1 VKRRFGDL
9 ASRYARA
16 WRPVRRRRLASR
28 CALTDLDR
36 VPIDARLPQPTSR
49 TRTALQKG
57 ALITLVWTAF
67 GLLSLTHFF
76 LGKETE
82 ADGVAALGDLASHIL
97 VFYWAWAFVTPI
109 AIVVGFDLAARVRRR
124 GVAAMTGWFRVAA
137 GVPVVVLAHAILYL
151 SAVRVLRIEPA
162 FVLDARLLG
171 GYILRHG
178 GGDVATYAAIIGL
191 VFLIDAHRR
200 ARERDRAAAA
210 LEARLARADAELL
223 RWQLQPH
230 FLFNTLN
237 TLSTLVL
244 KGETASADRAI
255 GLVARWLRA
264 ALAQRADAC
273 VALSDE
279 MATVEQYVAI
289 ETLRFGEALQL
300 DLDIDEEAA
309 NVHVPS
315 LLVQPLVENSIRHGV
330 AAGEDARPITIVAR
344 VRDRRLQLSVRN
356 RGVAPP
362 TAPHDGFGLRYV
374 RERLGQFYGRNARLE
389 IMRDA
394 GDTIVT
400 VDVPLMTAAPSD
412 VARASPNPG
421 AAA

>member
-1 VKRRFGDL
+1 
-9 ASRYARA
+9 
-16 WRPVRRRRLASR
+16 
-28 CALTDLDR
+28 
-36 VPIDARLPQPTSR
+36 
-49 TRTALQKG
+49 
-57 ALITLVWTAF
+57 
-67 GLLSLTHFF
+67 
-76 LGKETE
+76 
-82 ADGVAALGDLASHIL
+82 
-97 VFYWAWAFVTPI
+97 
-109 AIVVGFDLAARVRRR
+109 VV
-124 GVAAMTGWFRVAA
+124 
-137 GVPVVVLAHAILYL
+137 
-151 SAVRVLRIEPA
+151 
-162 FVLDARLLG
+162 
-171 GYILRHG
+171 
-178 GGDVATYAAIIGL
+178 
-191 VFLIDAHRR
+191 
-200 ARERDRAAAA
+200 
-210 LEARLARADAELL
+210 
-223 RWQLQPH
+223 
-230 FLFNTLN
+230 
-237 TLSTLVL
+237 
-244 KGETASADRAI
+244 
-255 GLVARWLRA
+255 
-264 ALAQRADAC
+264 
-273 VALSDE
+273 
-279 MATVEQYVAI
+279 
-289 ETLRFGEALQL
+289 L